1 MGVSVD
7 AASVDDSC
15 IACGKRLPE
24 RVLICPSCGALN
36 TRRAHGESYTK
47 TMRLPMSTLIVH
59 GDSPEAFVENVGH
72 YLRAGQRLIYSRNR
86 WIAGGVI
93 SIIVLATVC
102 SHSSLQ
108 IFHGARQ
115 EGFRTLGIA
124 IGKRPRFYDAF
135 PLAKPDEFLVVDSY
149 ADILDQADDLVAKH
163 VVTVPH
169 GSFVEYMGADVFA
182 KLRIPTF
189 GNREVLRWESDRDKQ
204 REWLTSAGV
213 PMPEKIEQPKDINRP
228 VFVKYYG
235 AKGGRGSFIA
245 KNYEDFKESIQP
257 GMKYTIQEYVV
268 GTRYYIHYFYSPF
281 VTSGFMLSK
290 GALEMLGVDRRDE
303 ANIDEMYKLGAQEA
317 LRKMGLLPTFVV
329 TGNMPVVLRESLL
342 PKAFEMGEHAVE
354 RSIALFG
361 GMIGPFCLETIVSDK
376 LEFKVFEISTRIV
389 AGTNLFVA
397 GSPYSDLQEPGMST
411 GRRIAKEIRL
421 AQKQGRLADVLS

>member
-1 MGVSVD
+1 MVTRK
-7 AASVDDSC
+7 AIASILGDYGD
-15 IACGKRLPE
+15 
-24 RVLICPSCGALN
+24 
-36 TRRAHGESYTK
+36 
-47 TMRLPMSTLIVH
+47 IV
-59 GDSPEAFVENVGH
+59 
-72 YLRAGQRLIYSRNR
+72 I
-86 WIAGGVI
+86 
-93 SIIVLATVC
+93 ATVC

-115 EGFRTLGIA
+115 EGFQTLGIA

-135 PLAKPDEFLVVDSY
+135 PLAKPDDFLIVDSY
-149 ADILDQADDLVAKH
+149 ADIVDQADDLVAKQ

-169 GSFVEYMGADVFA
+169 GSFVEYMGAEVFA

-189 GNREVLRWESDRDKQ
+189 GNREVLRWESDREKQ

-213 PMPEKIEQPKDINRP
+213 PMPLKIEHPKDIDRP

-257 GMKYTIQEYVV
+257 GMKFTIQEYVV

-281 VTSGFMLSK
+281 ATSGYTLSK

-303 ANIDEMYKLGAQEA
+303 GNIDEKYKLGGPEA
-317 LRKMGLLPTFVV
+317 LRQIGILPTVV
-329 TGNMPVVLRESLL
+329 VSGNMPVLLRGTLL
-342 PKAFEMGEHAVE
+342 PEAFEMGGGAVE
-354 RSIALFG
+354 RSIAPCA

-376 LEFKVFEISTRIV
+376 LEFKGFEISTRI
-389 AGTNLFVA
+389 F
-397 GSPYSDLQEPGMST
+397 
-411 GRRIAKEIRL
+411 
-421 AQKQGRLADVLS
+421 